1 MFVVFILVEVF
12 LNFFLYFFTAISIPS
27 DDQDENTET
36 SNSVCD
42 LNFFLSFNNFSSFQF
57 GLVSIE
63 IISLQISDQDVLNNP
78 EIKQL
83 YIEYSFLGS
92 KGLHETPISLPKPDN
107 GKEKL
112 NYNFRKTFEFE
123 DSGNKIADFID
134 MLREDSKTK
143 IRFLIINEPKQ
154 FDGIMNSTLECKE
167 IG

>member
-1 MFVVFILVEVF
+1 MI
-12 LNFFLYFFTAISIPS
+12 YFTAISIPS
-27 DDQDENTET
+27 DDLDENTET
-36 SNSVCD
+36 SNS
-42 LNFFLSFNNFSSFQF
+42 F

-63 IISLQISDQDVLNNP
+63 IISLQISDQDVLSNP

-92 KGLHETPISLPKPDN
+92 KGHLLETPISLPKPEN

-112 NYNFRKTFEFE
+112 NYNFRKTFEFDTIK
-123 DSGNKIADFID
+123 DSGKQIADFID

-154 FDGIMNSTLECKE
+154 FDGIKDSTLECKE
-167 IG
+167 VG